1 MEVHHHPHTERK
13 KWTHYFWEFLMLF
26 LAVFCGFLAEYQLE
40 HTIEHQRAK
49 EYAFNLYEDLK
60 RDTATLNRT
69 ITDNRIVAGKLDT
82 FCIMIKEKEQSK
94 LTNGVLYY
102 YSSFI
107 TWINFFAPANS
118 TLDELKGSGNLRTM
132 DKEVSRVIG
141 KYIRQLNSLENE
153 YALTRP
159 EFAKME
165 ELYFKIF
172 DGYTSQSFRISRS
185 NKDSV
190 FQLNTPLNN
199 DDPNLMKEFT
209 GWLSFE
215 SSVYLEQTERHLIPI
230 KETVNELLLLLEKK
244 YHLE

>member
-1 MEVHHHPHTERK
+1 MEVHHHSHTSRK

-26 LAVFCGFLAEYQLE
+26 LAVFCGFLAEYKLE

-49 EYAFNLYEDLK
+49 EYAFNLYGDLK
-60 RDTATLNRT
+60 IDTATLNRT
-69 ITDNRIVAGKLDT
+69 IRENEIVAGKLDT
-82 FCIMIKEKEQSK
+82 FCILSKGKEQDK
-94 LTNGVLYY
+94 LTNGALYY

-132 DKEVSRVIG
+132 DKEVSRLIG

-172 DGYTSQSFRISRS
+172 DGYASQSFRIRRS
-185 NKDSV
+185 NRDSV
-190 FQLNTPLNN
+190 FLLNPPLIN

-215 SSVYLEQTERHLIPI
+215 SSVYREQTERHLIPI
-230 KETVNELLLLLEKK
+230 KETVNELLLLLERK